1 MKKKL
6 INDIK
11 EISKLMYE
19 KSYNVSIDGNISVKI
34 DENKILV
41 TASGSRL
48 GFLNNNDI
56 IEVDI
61 NGNILN
67 GNKKPTSEL
76 PLHLNIYKN
85 RKDINAIIH
94 AHAPNSIVLSLIDI
108 DIENDLYINMAPIP
122 ITEYAMPSS
131 IESFEKLKPFLYDY
145 NWVILKRHGVVTYE
159 KDLLSAFLRL
169 EGMEHFAKIMT
180 TALSINREIAP
191 LDNNIKNKLLT
202 FFGIK

>member
-1 MKKKL
+1 MKEKL
-6 INDIK
+6 IHEIK

-19 KSYNVSIDGNISVKI
+19 KSYNVSIDGNISVRI
-34 DENKILV
+34 SENKILV

-48 GFLNNNDI
+48 GFLKDNDI
-56 IEVDI
+56 VEVDI

-76 PLHLNIYKN
+76 PLHTNIYKN

-94 AHAPNSIVLSLIDI
+94 AHAPNSIALSLIDI
-108 DIENDLYINMAPIP
+108 DIKNDLYINMAPIP

-131 IESFEKLKPFLYDY
+131 IESFEKLRPFLYDY

-180 TALSINREIAP
+180 TALSINQKISP
-191 LDNNIKNKLLT
+191 LDNNIKNELLT